1 MPSTNGN
8 KIIIGSTLVSIVVI
22 GRNLWVNLIFQGLQD
37 SKEISKKF
45 NLESRKENKKSEK
58 QAVLRNL
65 KTITKQNFT
74 IKKLNKSDLIT

>member
-1 MPSTNGN
+1 M
-8 KIIIGSTLVSIVVI
+8 VVI
-22 GRNLWVNLIFQGLQD
+22 SRNLWVNLIFQGLQD

-65 KTITKQNFT
+65 KTIAKQNFT

>member
-1 MPSTNGN
+1 
-8 KIIIGSTLVSIVVI
+8 
-22 GRNLWVNLIFQGLQD
+22 VNLIFQGLQD

-65 KTITKQNFT
+65 KTIAKQNFT

>member
-65 KTITKQNFT
+65 KTIAKQNFT

>member
-1 MPSTNGN
+1 M
-8 KIIIGSTLVSIVVI
+8 I

-65 KTITKQNFT
+65 KTIAKQNFT

>member
-1 MPSTNGN
+1 
-8 KIIIGSTLVSIVVI
+8 
-22 GRNLWVNLIFQGLQD
+22 VNLIFQGLQD

-45 NLESRKENKKSEK
+45 NLESRKESKKSEK

-65 KTITKQNFT
+65 KTIAKQNFT